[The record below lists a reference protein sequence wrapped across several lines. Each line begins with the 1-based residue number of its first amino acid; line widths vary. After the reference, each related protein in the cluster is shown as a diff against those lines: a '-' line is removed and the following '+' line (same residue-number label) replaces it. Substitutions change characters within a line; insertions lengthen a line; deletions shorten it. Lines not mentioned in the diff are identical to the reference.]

1 MTQPN
6 QSALQGAIREQTNTA
21 LTFEGDW
28 HALFTLDG
36 IATGTFNERL
46 LAWINFQLNTTYNN
60 LVDAQAAYAAATGVS
75 RWTDIRSP
83 FLGPNLFPPDPLV
96 TFGAPNW
103 TYAAGAFTKANS
115 TGAWGGVNDVYPAGT
130 KTFELSVTVSGS
142 NSGGTVTPA
151 LVDNATSGNNSPF
164 STIAGNLAN
173 GTYVGRATA
182 NASNQAL
189 AFFSG
194 TWQGTITINYLKL
207 VL

>member
-6 QSALQGAIREQTNTA
+6 QSSLQGAIREQTGTA
-21 LTFEGDW
+21 QTFEGDW
-28 HALFTLDG
+28 HALFTLEG

-46 LAWINFQLNTTYNN
+46 LAWINSQLSATYNN

-83 FLGPNLFPPDPLV
+83 FLGPNLFPPDSVV

-115 TGAWGGVNDVYPAGT
+115 TPAWGGVNDVYPAGT
-130 KTFELSVTVSGS
+130 KTFELSITVSGS

-151 LVDNATSGNNSPF
+151 LVDNTFASNSAVFP
-164 STIAGNLAN
+164 IAGNLAN
-173 GTYVGRATA
+173 GDYISRVTS

-189 AFFSG
+189 AFFTG
-194 TWQGTITINYLKL
+194 AWQGTITVNYLKA